1 MEEGFIEVFGVKKY
15 GVLVTIEFGAWSELL
30 YKAAYKFLNKV
41 VATPSPPLKVSTSPP
56 LFN

>member
-1 MEEGFIEVFGVKKY
+1 
-15 GVLVTIEFGAWSELL
+15 LL